1 MNYIDI
7 DKLGVSP
14 SSAITEVIAV
24 DANDNIIK
32 ADFQPAVTKEEFLQL
47 ESVVE
52 KLDSLNLGYAVE
64 SINIGTSTNN
74 SRRNSLSY
82 TDMLDRTTE
91 IYIPDVTDYHNGF
104 MTPEMLAKLN
114 NGGVSTIQWGANSN
128 LNDYKEPGVYYITGE
143 RLNAG
148 DNMPINNSNPGH
160 TISARLIVL
169 DSSISGTGDAE
180 DKCITQILMLS
191 NRTGGDGNVYT
202 RTAQGSSYNN
212 LVWEKWGKLQTNIEV
227 GVIGSYDNLIDNGIY
242 SGIFSNGTSIFDTFV
257 MVVINN
263 YPVAGQAGVNKSITQ
278 ILFRLH
284 IDGTFEAVKRTN
296 FYYPNGEMN
305 FHQFTPLN
313 GSLYGYNYPIAPDLT
328 KVGKQTMSYT
338 NTNYTIPSNT
348 LNSLFYS
355 HINELINNNWD
366 LEIFTETV
374 QFQEYNSGGGSSTKL
389 YAEIYCEDENNNLKK
404 YQKIVVGYVVG
415 NAVNQGVKVIQE
427 IDF

>member
-74 SRRNSLSY
+74 SRRNSLLY

-143 RLNAG
+143 RLNTG

-263 YPVAGQAGVNKSITQ
+263 YAVAGQAGVNKSITQ

-296 FYYPNGEMN
+296 YYNNNQMY
-305 FHQFTPLN
+305 FRSWTPLN
-313 GSLYGYNYPIAPDLT
+313 SDVYAYNYPIAPNLN
-328 KVGKQTMSYT
+328 KIGKQTMYYS
-338 NTNYTIPSNT
+338 NTNYNIPSGNLNT
-348 LNSLFYS
+348 KFYNY
-355 HINELINNNWD
+355 INNLINNNNWE
-366 LEIFTETV
+366 LEIFTETTD
-374 QFQEYNSGGGSSTKL
+374 FQSYNGAFGL
-389 YAEIYCEDENNNLKK
+389 VAHIYAEIYCYGNDGMTFEKYFKIIVMDDSKAIIIVDEK
-404 YQKIVVGYVVG
+404 
-415 NAVNQGVKVIQE
+415 
-427 IDF
+427 DF